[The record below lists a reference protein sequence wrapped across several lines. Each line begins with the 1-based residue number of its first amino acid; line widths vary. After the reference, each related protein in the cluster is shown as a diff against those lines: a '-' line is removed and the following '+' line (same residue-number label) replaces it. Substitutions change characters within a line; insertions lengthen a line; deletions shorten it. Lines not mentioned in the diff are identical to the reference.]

1 MLTFWIVLFAGVIH
15 RIGGLENPTA
25 SLHAYHT
32 VIHRIGGLENHHH
45 AIPYVR
51 SVIHRIGGLEN
62 KKLVA
67 EAPQKMLYTA

>member
-32 VIHRIGGLENHHH
+32 VIHRIGGLESFG
-45 AIPYVR
+45 ICKTMTVI
-51 SVIHRIGGLEN
+51 VIHRIGGLEI
-62 KKLVA
+62 VFI
-67 EAPQKMLYTA
+67 Y